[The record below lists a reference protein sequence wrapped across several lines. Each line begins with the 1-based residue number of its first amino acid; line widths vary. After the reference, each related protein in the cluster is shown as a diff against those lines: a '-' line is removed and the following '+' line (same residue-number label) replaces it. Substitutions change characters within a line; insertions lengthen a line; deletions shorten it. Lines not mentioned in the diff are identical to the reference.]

1 MKGEMMMPN
10 SFRKRLKKL
19 MFESSLSSEEVQKV
33 LNAVDKQKP
42 MPRIE
47 PEDKFYLWACPNC
60 KTDFI
65 KDQKDK
71 YCTECGQML
80 ERGNDE

>member
-1 MKGEMMMPN
+1 MMMPN
-10 SFRKRLKKL
+10 SFIKRIKK
-19 MFESSLSSEEVQKV
+19 FAFQNHITVEEVERIIEA
-33 LNAVDKQKP
+33 LNKQRP

-80 ERGNDE
+80 ERGNDD

>member
-1 MKGEMMMPN
+1 MIMPN
-10 SFRKRLKKL
+10 SFRKRIKKL
-19 MFESSLSSEEVQKV
+19 AYLGCISGEEAREIIQA
-33 LNAVDKQKP
+33 LNKQRL

-65 KDQKDK
+65 EDQKFK
-71 YCTECGQML
+71 YCTECGQAL
-80 ERGNDE
+80 EKSK